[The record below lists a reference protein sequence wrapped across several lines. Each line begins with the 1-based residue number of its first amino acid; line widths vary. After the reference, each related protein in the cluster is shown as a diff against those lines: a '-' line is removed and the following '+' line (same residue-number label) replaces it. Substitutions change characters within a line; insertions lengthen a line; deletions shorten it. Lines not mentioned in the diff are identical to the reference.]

1 MPRQLRVEYAGA
13 LYHVMSRGDGRD
25 PVFLDEGD
33 CHDFIKTLGEVFSAF
48 RVRVVPESG
57 ATRWISSHR
66 LPTLQ
71 ENSSEGRAAA
81 HWCPAIRSG
90 TSKLLL
96 FFRRFSAA
104 ALLSTWRLR
113 PEKSFKNQK

>member
-57 ATRWISSHR
+57 ATSGFRATG
-66 LPTLQ
+66 PTLQ